1 MIRYALASAAL
12 LVATPVLAQRG
23 GDWTTAGNDAQ
34 RSGWARGDLRL
45 TPEKI
50 KRTPKPDFD
59 LLWKLKVN
67 SAPRSGQAVT
77 PPALLDFYIG
87 YRGFRT
93 LGFFGGA
100 SNTMLAIDV
109 DKGTLEWEK
118 QLGAVGAPGTPQ
130 CPGGMTSSV
139 TRPTGS
145 GYPSAPAGRGRS
157 TPAASGVGEPFEGA
171 VTLKNVRPPQP
182 FPPPAAQQARPPRNA
197 AAAAAAAAAANP
209 FSPRIQYAFGLTG
222 DGKLHFLYVSNG
234 DEPNP
239 PIDFLPA
246 GSHARGLIVMDG
258 AAYAATVNGCGG
270 APNGIWS
277 VNLES
282 KKVVS
287 WKAPAN
293 IAGTHGFAASPAGV
307 IFAAAGSE
315 LFALDADTLTVKA
328 SFKAGAAFSSS
339 PLVFEQQGK
348 DHVAVATAD
357 GKVHIFDAGNL
368 GAGPVA
374 SGDTGLGANA
384 NTGALAS
391 YTTADGAR
399 YFLAP
404 GAAKIAA
411 LKLTGSSLAAGW
423 MSPAMTSPLAPI
435 VVNGIVFAV
444 SAGKVGAPAVLHALD
459 PSTGQPIWNSGR
471 SILGRVTSGGLAAGG
486 GRIYVSTA
494 DGVQYCFGVPLE
506 L

>member
-1 MIRYALASAAL
+1 
-12 LVATPVLAQRG
+12 
-23 GDWTTAGNDAQ
+23 
-34 RSGWARGDLRL
+34 
-45 TPEKI
+45 
-50 KRTPKPDFD
+50 
-59 LLWKLKVN
+59 VN
-67 SAPRSGQAVT
+67 AAPRSGHAVT

-100 SNTMLAIDV
+100 SNTMIGIDL

-118 QLGAVGAPGTPQ
+118 QLGAAGAPGTPA
-130 CPGGMTSSV
+130 CPGGMTSAL

-157 TPAASGVGEPFEGA
+157 TPAASDVGEPFEGA
-171 VTLKNVRPPQP
+171 VTLKNVRPQMPG
-182 FPPPAAQQARPPRNA
+182 PPPAPQSARPPRNA

-209 FSPRIQYAFGLTG
+209 FSTRIQYAFGLTG

-239 PIDFLPA
+239 AIQFLPA
-246 GSHARGLIVMDG
+246 GAHARGLIVMDG
-258 AAYAATVNGCGG
+258 SAYAATVNDCSG
-270 APNGIWS
+270 APNGIWA
-277 VNLES
+277 VQLDS
-282 KKVVS
+282 KKVIS

-293 IAGTHGFAASPAGV
+293 IVGTHAFAASPAGV
-307 IFAAAGSE
+307 IFTAAGPE

-328 SFKAGAAFSSS
+328 SFKAGAAFSTS

-348 DHVAVATAD
+348 DHVAIATAD
-357 GKVHIFDAGNL
+357 GKLHIFEAGSL
-368 GAGPVA
+368 GAGPIV
-374 SGDTGLGANA
+374 SGDTGLGAQA
-384 NTGALAS
+384 DAGALAS
-391 YTTADGAR
+391 YTTVDGSR
-399 YFLAP
+399 FFLVP

-411 LKLTGSSLAAGW
+411 LKLAGASIAPAW
-423 MSPAMTSPLAPI
+423 TSPAMTSPLAPI
-435 VVNGIVFAV
+435 VVNGIVFAAG
-444 SAGKVGAPAVLHALD
+444 AGKVGAPAVLHALD
-459 PSTGQPIWNSGR
+459 PSNGQPIWNSGR

-494 DGVQYCFGVPLE
+494 DGTQYCFGVPLE